1 MEKLILEVFKVLRE
15 KRATIGF
22 AESCTGGVLSAA
34 VTEVPGSSEF
44 FMGSIVSYANQAKVD
59 LLGVQ
64 MEDIRAHGAVSQAVA
79 EKMARGA
86 QHRLNCTFA
95 LAITG
100 IAGPGGGTPEK
111 PVGTVCFGLA
121 GTNFVVSE
129 RKQFNGNRSEI
140 RKQSAEHA
148 LQMLLVKLKHA

>member
-1 MEKLILEVFKVLRE
+1 MEKLVLEAFKLLKT

-22 AESCTGGVLSAA
+22 AESCSGGVLSAA
-34 VTEVPGSSEF
+34 VTEVAGSSEF
-44 FMGSIVSYANQAKVD
+44 FMGSIISYANQAKVD
-59 LLGVQ
+59 LLGVS
-64 MEDIRAHGAVSQAVA
+64 MDEIRAHGAVSQVVA

-111 PVGTVCFGLA
+111 PVGTVCFGVA
-121 GTNFVVSE
+121 GPNFVLSE
-129 RKQFNGNRSEI
+129 RKQFSGSRSEI
-140 RKQSAEHA
+140 RHQSAEHA
-148 LQMLLVKLKHA
+148 LKMLISAVQR